1 MRIVVVAEAEINP
14 TEIRERVKEALTNLF
29 SGEVEI
35 QGEIDDY
42 GSAKLVGEGHGSLER
57 FRMILQRDRIRA
69 AARAQLFRGTT
80 ESRIVVFLN
89 KQVAYAGHV
98 SFCAPEGES
107 PLGPIRLTIESSNPV
122 GVIDWITG
130 GYEPRVKR

>member
-1 MRIVVVAEAEINP
+1 
-14 TEIRERVKEALTNLF
+14 
-29 SGEVEI
+29 
-35 QGEIDDY
+35 
-42 GSAKLVGEGHGSLER
+42 
-57 FRMILQRDRIRA
+57 MILQRDRIRA
-69 AARAQLFRGTT
+69 AARAQLFRGMT